1 MLSSDDYNA
10 YRGGL
15 VAAVRSCSGKMPK
28 NYVSDSSDKKKIITR
43 TLEDE
48 LKRRFRG
55 EAMNPKYIEGMKK
68 HGYKGAVDL
77 AEYLVTSFAW
87 DATSDIMEDWMY
99 DEYTDKYV
107 LDKNMQEWFK
117 EVNPWALS
125 RMVDTLLEAVQRN
138 MWHADEKRVEALKN
152 LLLDVEGEMEESS
165 DS

>member
-1 MLSSDDYNA
+1 
-10 YRGGL
+10 
-15 VAAVRSCSGKMPK
+15 
-28 NYVSDSSDKKKIITR
+28 
-43 TLEDE
+43 
-48 LKRRFRG
+48 
-55 EAMNPKYIEGMKK
+55 
-68 HGYKGAVDL
+68 
-77 AEYLVTSFAW
+77 
-87 DATSDIMEDWMY
+87 MY